1 VPHDPSN
8 FFQKQAN
15 VAGNLSVHP
24 DSSGSAFGF
33 SKPQLPTGAN
43 TFNPTANGN
52 MTANPYVTAAM
63 GAASQKQA
71 SDPNKMW
78 S

>member
-1 VPHDPSN
+1 
-8 FFQKQAN
+8 
-15 VAGNLSVHP
+15 VHP
-24 DSSGSAFGF
+24 NSNGSVFGF
-33 SKPQLPTGAN
+33 SSPQAPTGAN
-43 TFNPTANGN
+43 AFNPTANGN

-63 GAASQKQA
+63 GAAAQNQGQKQA